1 MCATLAAEVPEL
13 ICPMNSSINLGLL
26 PAAATRVGVENWLLW
41 QINGSLLV
49 A

>member
-1 MCATLAAEVPEL
+1 L

-26 PAAATRVGVENWLLW
+26 PAAATRVGVE
-41 QINGSLLV
+41 IRVGGKFNGSLLI